1 VYHEGADG
9 FEIFPPSYAG
19 LKRIRSCFLA
29 STASDRRQTE
39 GRMGGNT
46 DRRRNRLDLHLNT
59 AIFLDNNV

>member
-9 FEIFPPSYAG
+9 SEIFLSSYAG

-29 STASDRRQTE
+29 LTASHRRQKE

-46 DRRRNRLDLHLNT
+46 DRRRNRLDLHLHT